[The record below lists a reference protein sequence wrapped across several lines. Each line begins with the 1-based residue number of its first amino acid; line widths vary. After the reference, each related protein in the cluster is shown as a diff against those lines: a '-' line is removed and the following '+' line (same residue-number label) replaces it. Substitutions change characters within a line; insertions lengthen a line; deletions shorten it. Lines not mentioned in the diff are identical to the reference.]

1 MYCLSAVLAL
11 FIKTMHKQYTMEKKK
26 VIKELSQIVSV
37 LGLES
42 ELQMQ
47 SKLIAEYLFKQL
59 EILTFVHKGKADAA
73 ALSLLI
79 ETSPAKDII
88 KAEADNSVN
97 DFVDEMYDL
106 YPSKCPKRNASTGKS
121 HKDKDRIKR
130 LLKIY
135 TQDEIEKVIR
145 DEVDNN
151 FGVNYMKNFSTFL
164 NNFPEPTKTQ
174 VETPQKQNGELW
186 INGVRYQ

>member
-1 MYCLSAVLAL
+1 
-11 FIKTMHKQYTMEKKK
+11 MEKKK
-26 VIKELSQIVSV
+26 VIKELHQALCE
-37 LGLES
+37 LGLEPEFQIS
-42 ELQMQ
+42 N
-47 SKLIAEYLFKQL
+47 KLIAEYLFKQL
-59 EILTFVHKGKADAA
+59 EILTFIHKERADAA

-79 ETSPAKDII
+79 ETSPAKPVI

-106 YPSKCPKRNASTGKS
+106 YPAKCPKRNASTGKS

-164 NNFPEPTKTQ
+164 NNFPAPISESPKVEAKKDEPFI
-174 VETPQKQNGELW
+174 L
-186 INGVRYQ
+186 NGVVYQ